1 MNLTHYVRILI
12 RRGWI
17 IALAVTITAGAAF
30 GLSKLQTPTYRATQ
44 IVLLEPARFDLGLTE
59 TLTRMLRSF
68 VVFLDTDEQA
78 NNAIERLQLDMTAGE
93 LRSHSTINSDP
104 NNLTVQI
111 DVDLEDGPL
120 AAQIATELGRLLVE
134 ARTEDN
140 RDLAREDRIDAL
152 LIDTA
157 TYGLYS
163 PKTKVNT
170 LAGAVL
176 GLLIGGAIV
185 FVLEY
190 LESNIVRSKEDI
202 ERFLELPVL
211 AAIPTNDTRS

>member
-1 MNLTHYVRILI
+1 MNLTHYVRILV

-17 IALAVTITAGAAF
+17 IVLAVLITAGAAF

-44 IVLLEPARFDLGLTE
+44 KVLLEPARFDLGLTE

-93 LRSHSTINSDP
+93 LRSHTTISSDP

-111 DVDLEDGPL
+111 DVDMEDGPL

-140 RDLAREDRIDAL
+140 RDLTRENRIDAIL
-152 LIDTA
+152 MDTA
-157 TYGLYS
+157 SDGLHC
-163 PKTKVNT
+163 P
-170 LAGAVL
+170 
-176 GLLIGGAIV
+176 
-185 FVLEY
+185 
-190 LESNIVRSKEDI
+190 
-202 ERFLELPVL
+202 
-211 AAIPTNDTRS
+211 